1 MGQDNFT
8 GFYKSLN
15 PLTACDQIMGVKGL
29 SVPSQ
34 NTKKKYS
41 SCKIKQHRI
50 LNLNSRDT

>member
-1 MGQDNFT
+1 MAQDNFT

-34 NTKKKYS
+34 NPKKNIAAAK
-41 SCKIKQHRI
+41 
-50 LNLNSRDT
+50 